1 MCVIVL
7 FCRYDNSV
15 FSSLQ
20 IREARES
27 RDARIRQQREAL
39 EGKLQRA
46 EMLRE
51 SHLQEIVRKAQ
62 EEEAKVE
69 MMLSRQYGVC
79 SEGWLTT

>member
-1 MCVIVL
+1 MCVLIVL
-7 FCRYDNSV
+7 CYDNGI
-15 FSSLQ
+15 FSPLQ
-20 IREARES
+20 VREARES
-27 RDARIRQQREAL
+27 RDARIRQQKEAL

-69 MMLSRQYGVC
+69 MILSEQCSVC
-79 SEGWLTT
+79 SEGWFTL